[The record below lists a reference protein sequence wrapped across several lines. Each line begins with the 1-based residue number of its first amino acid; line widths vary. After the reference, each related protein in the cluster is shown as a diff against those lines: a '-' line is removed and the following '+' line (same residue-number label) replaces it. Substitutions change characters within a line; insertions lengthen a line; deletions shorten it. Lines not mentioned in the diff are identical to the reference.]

1 MLKLANSLFL
11 LGSLRLSLSAN
22 AILNLWGLFLLLFS
36 VLMKTVSKQIF
47 IDCFIYF
54 EGYRI

>member
-1 MLKLANSLFL
+1 MLKLANSIFL
-11 LGSLRLSLSAN
+11 LGSLRLSLPAN
-22 AILNLWGLFLLLFS
+22 VTLNLWGSFVLLFS
-36 VLMKTVSKQIF
+36 VLTKTVSKQIF